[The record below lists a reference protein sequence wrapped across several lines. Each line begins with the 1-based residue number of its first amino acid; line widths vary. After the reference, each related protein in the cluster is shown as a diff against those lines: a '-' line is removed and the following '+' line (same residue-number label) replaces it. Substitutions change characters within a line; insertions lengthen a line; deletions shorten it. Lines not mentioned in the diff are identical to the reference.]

1 MTLEA
6 QISQLRSMLG
16 EGIPSGGSEEDT
28 LFTDEQLT
36 SWINETATLDA
47 AALEGWKIKMA
58 HFANLVDTT
67 DGAAARALS
76 DLFAHA
82 QVMVKMYDN
91 LVLGPTAGRSR
102 VGKIV
107 RS

>member
-1 MTLEA
+1 MT
-6 QISQLRSMLG
+6 QDQTVTLRNMLG
-16 EGIPSGGSEEDT
+16 EVVPVGGTEEDT

-36 SWINETATLDA
+36 SWINESATLDA
-47 AALEGWKIKMA
+47 AALQGWKIKMA

-82 QVMVKMYDN
+82 QAMVKMYGN